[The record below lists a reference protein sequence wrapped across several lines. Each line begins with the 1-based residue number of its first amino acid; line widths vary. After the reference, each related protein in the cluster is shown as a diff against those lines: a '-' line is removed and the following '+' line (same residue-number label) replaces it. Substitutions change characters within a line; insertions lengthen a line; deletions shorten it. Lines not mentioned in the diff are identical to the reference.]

1 MVLTEYG
8 VAVKK
13 RLIDLGMSQKD
24 LAEEVAIKT
33 GLFIDGGYLYKILTG
48 GRAAP
53 KIVSAINE
61 ILNIPD
67 CN

>member
-1 MVLTEYG
+1 MSVLTEYG

-24 LAEEVAIKT
+24 LAEEVSAKT
-33 GLFIDGGYLYKILTG
+33 GLFVDGGYLHKILTG
-48 GRAAP
+48 SRTAP

-61 ILNIPD
+61 ILDI
-67 CN
+67 